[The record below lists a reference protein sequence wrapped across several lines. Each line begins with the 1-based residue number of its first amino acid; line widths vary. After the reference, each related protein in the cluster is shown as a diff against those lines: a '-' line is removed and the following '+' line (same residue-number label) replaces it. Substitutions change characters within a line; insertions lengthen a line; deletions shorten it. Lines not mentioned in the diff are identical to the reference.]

1 MSPAKVSQL
10 KCARLCV
17 QHMAEERV
25 KAGSPKRAA
34 EEWAEAVLH
43 VLWKKLGWSMNF
55 ELLKAAGPMQ
65 SLWHREQEMIGDDA
79 SDSVM
84 KGVVTASVYEAERGM
99 YAYSRIAPVYGE
111 PQYMS

>member
-1 MSPAKVSQL
+1 MRHNVTCKHAAQ
-10 KCARLCV
+10 
-17 QHMAEERV
+17 
-25 KAGSPKRAA
+25 RA
-34 EEWAEAVLH
+34 
-43 VLWKKLGWSMNF
+43 S
-55 ELLKAAGPMQ
+55 MQ

-111 PQYMS
+111 PQ